1 ALEPVAIVPPPFAVR
16 KKLLLQLFELLGLDV
31 GLLLHCSINSQA
43 SFAEELEHVGG
54 GGARLAEGDPAVP
67 AQREL
72 LAAKHDLLVALDGD
86 EGAVRA
92 VVGEDELVEAP
103 LDLAVRARGHAL
115 LDDEVGRGIAA

>member
-1 ALEPVAIVPPPFAVR
+1 
-16 KKLLLQLFELLGLDV
+16 
-31 GLLLHCSINSQA
+31 
-43 SFAEELEHVGG
+43 SFAEELDYVGG

-115 LDDEVGRGIAA
+115 LDHEIGRGGAPRYSPCRRTRRRRARPPDHD